1 MPFPLKSLGAALPHC
16 TAELDPEVFGC
27 ESVATKHSLEASA
40 MVQELPKVGRG
51 KQSAARSAGAD
62 GSRGLAAGSS
72 RCCFQLN

>member
-27 ESVATKHSLEASA
+27 ESVVTKHSLEASA
-40 MVQELPKVGRG
+40 MVQELLKVGRG
-51 KQSAARSAGAD
+51 KQNTTRNAGAD